1 MKRATVI
8 ILIAILLIIVAGEI
22 IFFPGH
28 KKSADSGAGGPVS
41 KISEKTEWL
50 APDTNLIPHTTEG
63 DLIRLG
69 RKLIANTSF
78 YFGPAGTINHQ
89 ANGMNCQNC
98 HLDAGTRIFSN
109 SFAAV
114 ASMYPLFRPR
124 SGRIE
129 SIEFRINECMERSLN
144 GRKIDS
150 GSMEMKS
157 MVAYLKWVGKEV
169 LKGSRPRGAG
179 AEELPFLDRQA
190 DTIRGKIVFRLKCQ
204 VCHGADGQG
213 ILASDKNSY
222 SYPPLWG
229 EHSYNTAAGLYRLSK
244 LAGYIKYSMP
254 FGTRYPAPQ
263 LTDEQ
268 IWDVAGFINSK
279 PRPVKFFKY
288 DWPVLNTKPVDYP
301 FGPYTDSFSERQHKY
316 GPFAPIKKAK
326 GALSKKI

>member
-1 MKRATVI
+1 MKRATII
-8 ILIAILLIIVAGEI
+8 ILIAILLIILAGKI

-28 KKSADSGAGGPVS
+28 KKNADARSGGPIS

-50 APDTNLIPHTTEG
+50 APDTSLIPHTAEG

-69 RKLIANTSF
+69 RRLIANTSF
-78 YFGPAGTINHQ
+78 YFGPAGTINHR

-114 ASMYPLFRPR
+114 ASTYPLFRSR

-129 SIEFRINECMERSLN
+129 SIEFRINECLERSLN

-150 GSMEMKS
+150 GSTEMKS

-169 LKGSRPRGAG
+169 LKESRPRGAG
-179 AEELPFLDRQA
+179 TEELAFLDRQA
-190 DTIRGKIVFRLKCQ
+190 DTLKGRLVFQLKCQ
-204 VCHGADGQG
+204 VCHGPDGQG
-213 ILASDKNSY
+213 ILAIDKNSY
-222 SYPPLWG
+222 IYPPLWG
-229 EHSYNTAAGLYRLSK
+229 EHSYNTAAGLYRLTK

-268 IWDVAGFINSK
+268 IWDVGGFINSM

-288 DWPVLNTKPVDYP
+288 DWPVLETKPVDYP
-301 FGPYTDSFSERQHKY
+301 FGPYTDSFSEQQHKY
-316 GPFAPIKKAK
+316 GPFGPIKKAK
-326 GALSKKI
+326 GALSK